1 MQGVCETYL
10 GRNILD
16 ALHSDPLL
24 ALVALAFHQLG
35 LLELPR
41 VLPRHRAESEWGRE
55 RPTGGRRDACDKSE
69 SRSDPDEGVITM
81 RILHM
86 IATAA

>member
-1 MQGVCETYL
+1 MQDVCETYL
-10 GRNILD
+10 RRNILD
-16 ALHSDPLL
+16 ALHSNPLL

-41 VLPRHRAESEWGRE
+41 VLSGRRAESKRRRE
-55 RPTGGRRDACDKSE
+55 RPSGGRRDTCDKSE
-69 SRSDPDEGVITM
+69 PRSDPDEDVITM

>member
-1 MQGVCETYL
+1 MQDVCETYL

-16 ALHSDPLL
+16 TLDSDPLL
-24 ALVALAFHQLG
+24 ALVALPFHQFG

-41 VLPRHRAESEWGRE
+41 VLSGRRAEGERGRE

-69 SRSDPDEGVITM
+69 RRRDPNEGVITM

-86 IATAA
+86 IATAS